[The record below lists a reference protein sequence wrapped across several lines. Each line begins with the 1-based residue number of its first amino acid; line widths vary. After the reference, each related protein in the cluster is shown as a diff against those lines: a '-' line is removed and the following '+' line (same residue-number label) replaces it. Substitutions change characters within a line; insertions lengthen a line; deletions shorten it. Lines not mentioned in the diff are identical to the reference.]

1 VSPDDDHGPSAV
13 DTSADRVIRI
23 PEAEQRPAEQRPA
36 EQRPTER
43 LPAAPPKR
51 EPVGSPIVTRSGAPW
66 IVAFVLVLMAAL
78 GLFMIV
84 LAPRDAPAPPT
95 VAAVPGVTIAGGAG
109 EPLTPLAGTALA
121 LQTPDALRTHT
132 VNAGGDNDLLALS
145 QSGLGSVSRF
155 DGAPVTADG
164 VTVDTAFSDT
174 VFSVT
179 SPTGGE
185 LVVLV
190 PYTVGTRDLLVLAEN
205 EEVVF
210 NGTLMPVP
218 DDLSGFIGPEAAAVA
233 ARTGSY
239 IVAVPENI
247 RVIPADDGSLVA

>member
-1 VSPDDDHGPSAV
+1 VSPDDDHGHSAV
-13 DTSADRVIRI
+13 DTSTERIIRI
-23 PEAEQRPAEQRPA
+23 PEAEQP
-36 EQRPTER
+36 
-43 LPAAPPKR
+43 PAAPPRR
-51 EPVGSPIVTRSGAPW
+51 EPVRRRIVTRSRTPW
-66 IVAFVLVLMAAL
+66 IVAFALVLVAAL
-78 GLFMIV
+78 GLFAIV
-84 LAPRDAPAPPT
+84 LAPQDAPPMAAPGPT
-95 VAAVPGVTIAGGAG
+95 VADGLT
-109 EPLTPLAGTALA
+109 TPLAGTALA
-121 LQTPDALRTHT
+121 LPAPDALRTHT
-132 VNAGGDNDLLALS
+132 VNAAGDSDLLALS
-145 QSGLGSVSRF
+145 QSGLGSVARF

-164 VTVDTAFSDT
+164 VTVGTAFSDT

-190 PYTVGTRDLLVLAEN
+190 PSTVATRDLLVLAEN

-218 DDLSGFIGPEAAAVA
+218 DDLGEFIGPEAAAVA

-247 RVIPADDGSLVA
+247 RVIPANDGTLVS